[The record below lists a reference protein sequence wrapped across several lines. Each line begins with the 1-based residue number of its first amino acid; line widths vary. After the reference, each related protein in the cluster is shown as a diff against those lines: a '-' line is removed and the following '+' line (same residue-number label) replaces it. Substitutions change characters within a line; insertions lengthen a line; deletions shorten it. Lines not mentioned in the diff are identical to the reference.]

1 MAESVLSKLVKT
13 DKETKERLVS
23 IDNTLQKILLNDQ
36 KIAKIEEKRYKRE
49 QQSNKR
55 KSGDKTLTGKILGGR
70 ERDKKE
76 KKGFLDGLQGLFKNL
91 SIAGILSKL
100 GLGALIG
107 SYILS
112 PGFRKLVKDNILKPL
127 GGVIK
132 EGLIGKD
139 GIFGKKNRDKAWK
152 WMKDNPLKTLQLA
165 AAGLALIIGPK
176 SLVFLGM
183 KALGSGL
190 GLVTKAIGVGGGGLL
205 SLLGKLS
212 LSLKGISTAAAATKG
227 ALMALGAGLGA
238 KILALVAAPIGL
250 AAGAGSIHKNIQ
262 YRRAGGKAGMGDL
275 LNEIKDERLKFNRE
289 NPVGQGRSGAK
300 AREERNKANEGYRER
315 LKLER
320 EIMEANREL
329 NEARKAATKIERT
342 GPRGRNRTVTV
353 DQEAIDAAELKYY
366 KKKEELIERFE
377 SLDPLK
383 RQSGGPITVPGS
395 STGDKHPALLPP
407 GSFVLNRNAS
417 GYQMGG
423 IPAMLESGEKVY
435 GPGQWGPR
443 EMMLNSA
450 VPRFQEG
457 GLVLPDWGAPT
468 PKSSLVE
475 ASHPDTGT
483 GWSVGKDAHN
493 RPAVFSKSAAE
504 ALLQAIKDSNGAV
517 KASDITSSTR
527 TPAKN
532 AAVKGAPN
540 SNHLHGNAVDI
551 HGTSKSWLK
560 QNGMKYGWKHLV
572 YSGHDGHF
580 DFIKGGALP
589 VQDRDDTSSQDSK
602 VGGQSIMNNLMKLGG
617 QVGQFFKEIM
627 SVIGGALGDSGLM
640 SFLFGGGSGSGP
652 NIEGLSTYSEP
663 LTGDSASKA
672 KDMFEYIVEKGYS
685 KAQAKGI
692 VANIQRESGFDI
704 DAVGDGGSSHG
715 LFQWHADRASRM
727 KAAVPDYAN
736 NWKAQIDYAL
746 QEHVGPQYKSSTAGM
761 NAKDAAYWWMNKWE
775 IPADRARGGPNHNK
789 MNGFIDSYGF
799 QKGGV
804 VNMRG
809 SGSGPD
815 ISQKSENQFI
825 EKLSSAMSPV
835 VVPVPMGVG
844 GGGGTSGSHEVSRSI
859 PSLSANPSN
868 SVALDLAYRLSVGA
882 SFS

>member
-55 KSGDKTLTGKILGGR
+55 KSGDKTLTGKILG
-70 ERDKKE
+70 EKSKNKKE
-76 KKGFLDGLQGLFKNL
+76 KKGFLDGLLG
-91 SIAGILSKL
+91 GILGPLSS
-100 GLGALIG
+100 LIG
-107 SYILS
+107 GIGI
-112 PGFRKLVKDNILKPL
+112 PNILAAL
-127 GGVIK
+127 GI
-132 EGLIGKD
+132 
-139 GIFGKKNRDKAWK
+139 
-152 WMKDNPLKTLQLA
+152 T
-165 AAGLALIIGPK
+165 
-176 SLVFLGM
+176 
-183 KALGSGL
+183 ALGSTIAGYFTSKKFRDFLDKNVGVPLGRALERGARDLLKNTPLAFTPDQDKTNENIPLTGL
-190 GLVTKAIGVGGGGLL
+190 NTKGTISLLEGIVKSLAEDKDATEEQKKVSERLLENITTIEKKRKVINELEKQRDKFQRDIDQAQDSITSIKEQAKDNDRELSGMEKAAIKSYELAIKEYKKDRDDRITNIRINEKQIKSLL
-205 SLLGKLS
+205 SVEAHGETNNKLLLE
-212 LSLKGISTAAAATKG
+212 LINQT
-227 ALMALGAGLGA
+227 
-238 KILALVAAPIGL
+238 
-250 AAGAGSIHKNIQ
+250 
-262 YRRAGGKAGMGDL
+262 
-275 LNEIKDERLKFNRE
+275 
-289 NPVGQGRSGAK
+289 
-300 AREERNKANEGYRER
+300 RER
-315 LKLER
+315 QSTILGEVHTPL
-320 EIMEANREL
+320 
-329 NEARKAATKIERT
+329 T
-342 GPRGRNRTVTV
+342 
-353 DQEAIDAAELKYY
+353 IDNFK
-366 KKKEELIERFE
+366 
-377 SLDPLK
+377 
-383 RQSGGPITVPGS
+383 QSGGPITVPGS

-417 GYQMGG
+417 GYQNGG

-443 EMMLNSA
+443 EMMLNKA

-475 ASHPDTGT
+475 ASHRDTGT

-663 LTGDSASKA
+663 LTGDSAAKA

-746 QEHVGPQYKSSTAGM
+746 QEHVGPQYKSATAGM